1 MKQTV
6 RLTESELRK
15 MIDES
20 VEMVINEAM
29 QDEGWLGDKW
39 NQAKSAA
46 GTMLNKQGGD
56 LGQRFNKAKK
66 NWTAQGELNDIG
78 NLRKQLEDLVDK
90 RGIDPNTTI
99 AQLIGGKYN
108 NNKFGTMSGM
118 MNNRKTNIQRRG
130 GNAY

>member
-1 MKQTV
+1 MRQTI
-6 RLTESELRK
+6 RLTESELRD
-15 MIDES
+15 MIQQS
-20 VEMVINEAM
+20 INEAM
-29 QDEGWLGDKW
+29 QDENWVDDKI
-39 NQAKSAA
+39 NQGKSAVK
-46 GTMLNKQGGD
+46 TMFNKEGGD
-56 LGQRFNKAKK
+56 LRQRIRNAKK

-78 NLRKQLEDLVDK
+78 NLRKELEDLVDK

>member
-1 MKQTV
+1 MKQTI
-6 RLTESELRK
+6 RLTESELRE
-15 MIDES
+15 MI
-20 VEMVINEAM
+20 EMSINEAM
-29 QDEGWLGDKW
+29 QDEGWFGDKL

-46 GTMLNKQGGD
+46 GTMFNKEGRNF
-56 LGQRFNKAKK
+56 GQRINNAKK
-66 NWTAQGELNDIG
+66 NWSAQGELNNIG
-78 NLRKQLEDLVDK
+78 NLRKQLEDLVDN

-118 MNNRKTNIQRRG
+118 MNNRKSNIQRRG

>member
-1 MKQTV
+1 MKQTI
-6 RLTESELRK
+6 RLTESELRD
-15 MIDES
+15 MIQQS
-20 VEMVINEAM
+20 INEAM
-29 QDEGWLGDKW
+29 QDEGWFGDKL

-46 GTMLNKQGGD
+46 GTMFNKEGGNF
-56 LGQRFNKAKK
+56 GQRINNAKK
-66 NWTAQGELNDIG
+66 NWSAQGELNNIG
-78 NLRKQLEDLVDK
+78 NLRKQLEDLVDN

-118 MNNRKTNIQRRG
+118 MNNRKSNIQRRG

>member
-1 MKQTV
+1 MKQTI
-6 RLTESELRK
+6 RLTESELRE
-15 MIDES
+15 MI
-20 VEMVINEAM
+20 EMSINEAM
-29 QDEGWLGDKW
+29 QDEGWFGDKL

-46 GTMLNKQGGD
+46 GTMFNKEGGNF
-56 LGQRFNKAKK
+56 GQRINNAKK
-66 NWTAQGELNDIG
+66 NWSAQGELNNIG
-78 NLRKQLEDLVDK
+78 NLRKQLEDLVDN

-118 MNNRKTNIQRRG
+118 MNNRKSNIQRRG